1 MFKLLSIILILG
13 ILIFLLIFKRGLIIK
28 FFNKKKVTTQRNFKE
43 TQAKISSSTMK
54 NKFLTTNHIKVYS
67 QNERI
72 FLKRKMEALFKGS
85 KEDKLKSLKIAKDLS
100 DISTLRILR
109 MGLKDMDSDIVQIS
123 ADLIDN
129 FK

>member
-13 ILIFLLIFKRGLIIK
+13 ILIFLIIFKRSRIIK
-28 FFNKKKVTTQRNFKE
+28 FFNKKKVRTHNNFEE
-43 TQAKISSSTMK
+43 TKATIYSTTMK
-54 NKFLTTNHIKVYS
+54 NKFLTTNDIKVYS

-72 FLKRKMEALFKGS
+72 FFKRKMEALFKGS
-85 KEDKLKSLKIAKDLS
+85 KEDKLKALKIAKDLS
-100 DISTLRILR
+100 DASTLRILR
-109 MGLKDMDSDIVQIS
+109 MGLKDMDADIVQIS